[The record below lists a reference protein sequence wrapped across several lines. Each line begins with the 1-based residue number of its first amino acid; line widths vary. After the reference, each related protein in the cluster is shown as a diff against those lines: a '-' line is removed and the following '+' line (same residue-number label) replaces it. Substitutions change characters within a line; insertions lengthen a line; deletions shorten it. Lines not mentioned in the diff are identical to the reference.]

1 MVICHT
7 SSNTL
12 GGRVGGVRCDSNMLA
27 YIVTGLDGIV
37 TCCHR
42 DVVRVHLL
50 RGHMD

>member
-27 YIVTGLDGIV
+27 YIVTGIGWHSNMLPSRCG
-37 TCCHR
+37 
-42 DVVRVHLL
+42 
-50 RGHMD
+50 